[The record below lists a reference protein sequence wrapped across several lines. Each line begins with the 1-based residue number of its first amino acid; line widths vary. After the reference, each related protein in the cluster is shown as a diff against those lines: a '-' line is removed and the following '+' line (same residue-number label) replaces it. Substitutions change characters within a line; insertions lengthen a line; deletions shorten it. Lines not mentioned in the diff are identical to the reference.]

1 MNQFLQIGIGL
12 MPGVIIVLLFL
23 CKRKAF
29 GFKNIMLCAL
39 LTCCCASMI
48 ILGCKEAIEDGP
60 TPEIISAEK
69 MMVTAN
75 ALYAEGEYREAEDMI
90 EEYSALHGYDDEC
103 RLLQARICF
112 AEEEYGRAK
121 ALYAYLNEAS
131 VDVKESE
138 DVLAF
143 INAKEGVDE
152 SDLFLIEY
160 LEDAGE
166 NLADYGFTE
175 TSYSDIKAALNL
187 DKSDAVSYINS
198 TIGEEYLKNNQ
209 YIEEFV
215 ATTVAIDDLG
225 EEVTDYDVLSSELQ
239 GMLEEHP
246 ELASLRAARE
256 AEVKINLLN
265 GTPEALVA
273 DLGNNSSY
281 EDLMIGAELYLNK
294 LVGEEAFG
302 EDYQSEDKALV
313 EVVTDQFERLY
324 VKLGKDLSVQEAES
338 LRERGD
344 AIIAQLD
351 ETVLAK
357 LKQQL
362 IDKAPEAGGEQSKVY
377 MELAKIEHALGNES
391 ATDKYVKESMDTY
404 RESNDPYYLSA
415 MKKLDG
421 VIESRTPG
429 DVKNAAEYVE
439 DALENAMPA
448 DVTGYIEKSTEKL
461 KLAGAGDGTEIT
473 FEQAVENTI
482 GKIKSSISLGR
493 IGTMQFPDM
502 SARIFVDSEYIFS
515 AESLKKNLR
524 VRDCDIE
531 IQDVSVKKI
540 DYENVNILLAC
551 DISTSMIGRTGD
563 LSLALRK
570 FVEARDER
578 ENLAF
583 LSFAEGI
590 TAELPFGSSQEE
602 LLRAVSSLGSDGG
615 TDMYSAL
622 LHGME
627 MFPADED
634 AYNVIIL
641 ISDGGDNLPKTEEE
655 IEENVGKLA
664 REKDIDIYTFG
675 LGEDVEED
683 YLSMFSDCAGGRYTY
698 ISKEN
703 SLLTFYRNLHKKLY
717 NQYEIKYTAEDTL
730 TKRDRLL
737 EVSLKEEGVHDFREY
752 SLEYSTESFT
762 SPTVSRGFY
771 VTGLVPNSVYEGAQN
786 YVVMLRGNQFRS
798 DAKVSVVLDGN
809 IDYTPKVTF
818 VDEQNYALEI
828 PSNIACDV
836 YDVILTYNGE
846 KKKFPNGFVVSV
858 EGKSEKVVF
867 GPYVFTGN
875 GMEEDEDG
883 SVVLSGNVKMNGWLN
898 FWGNVT
904 LKGDF
909 EKGNEIEVKENS
921 GSYIM
926 FNETTAEGV
935 AKNYAQNGESFYVPA
950 LQYFKLYREIETS
963 DDYEDYRVDE
973 IVPGKMQINRVLL
986 LDSPTLCLYPNRI
999 SLVGKSGTTLLPFQD
1014 QLVEKINESLN
1025 LFRFSSYSETVI
1037 TDRNIGLIMK
1047 MNYKDADRSNY
1058 NHNLRMFGAQMSFN
1072 GSMKVEVNTLK
1083 EEYLVGFM
1091 VRTPFFAKQS
1101 GLGAEIGW
1109 KKNVIDSAKI
1119 SLNLPQP
1126 LLLPVSIPIEVNDFF
1141 VGAQE
1146 MSTAWENKDWTNVMF
1161 SGGATFSV
1169 GSLSTY
1175 APGLVQYLG
1184 DISLLELSD
1193 TTFALRLNPF
1203 TATGKTEGK
1212 LFEEIT
1218 VAEVDLKMGNFDYT
1232 NSLLGLKKE
1241 GVKGLSVALENGV
1254 KWDSENGQFSFELTG
1269 AKQFDAHSRFAGF
1282 TNTGRAAIDVE
1293 VWLFNFE
1300 EEVESKVSLGIY
1312 ESSAK
1317 KKFLVLTG
1325 KYQVNEKTDGFFFYI
1340 DEDNKAGADSG
1351 ILR

>member
-1 MNQFLQIGIGL
+1 MNQLLQIGIGL
-12 MPGVIIVLLFL
+12 IPGVIIVLLLL

-29 GFKNIMLCAL
+29 GFKNIVLCTL
-39 LTCCCASMI
+39 LTCGCASMI
-48 ILGCKEAIEDGP
+48 IMGCKEAVEDGP
-60 TPEIISAEK
+60 APATISAEK
-69 MMVTAN
+69 MIVTAN
-75 ALYAEGEYREAEDMI
+75 ALYARGEYREAEDMI

-121 ALYAYLNEAS
+121 ALYAYLNETS
-131 VDVKESE
+131 SDIKESE

-143 INAKEGVDE
+143 INAKKGVDE

-160 LEDAGE
+160 LEEAGE
-166 NLADYGFTE
+166 NIADYGFTE

-198 TIGEEYLKNNQ
+198 TIEEEYLKNNQ

-215 ATTVAIDDLG
+215 ATTVAIDELG
-225 EEVTDYDVLSSELQ
+225 EEAADYEVLSSELQ

-246 ELASLRAARE
+246 ELASLRTARE
-256 AEVKINLLN
+256 AAVKINLLN
-265 GTPEALVA
+265 GAPEVLVA
-273 DLGNNSSY
+273 DLGNNSPY

-302 EDYQSEDKALV
+302 EDYQSEDEALV
-313 EVVTDQFERLY
+313 AVVTDQFERLY
-324 VKLGKDLSVQEAES
+324 EKFGKNLSLQEAES

-391 ATDKYVKESMDTY
+391 ATDKYIKESLDTY
-404 RESNDPYYLSA
+404 RESSDPYYLSA
-415 MKKLDG
+415 MKKIDG
-421 VIESRTPG
+421 VIESRNPG
-429 DVKNAAEYVE
+429 DVKNAPEYVE
-439 DALENAMPA
+439 DALDNVMPA
-448 DVTGYIEKSTEKL
+448 NVTGYIEKSAVNL
-461 KLAGAGDGTEIT
+461 NLAGAADDNEIS
-473 FEQAVENTI
+473 FEQAVENSI

-493 IGTMQFPDM
+493 IGTMQFPNM

-515 AESLKKNLR
+515 EESLKENLR
-524 VRDCDIE
+524 VKDCDIE
-531 IQDVSVKKI
+531 IQDVSVRKI

-563 LSLALRK
+563 LSVALRK

-641 ISDGGDNLPKTEEE
+641 ISDGGDNLPKTEKE

-664 REKDIDIYTFG
+664 REKNIDIYTFG
-675 LGEDVEED
+675 LGKDVQED

-703 SLLTFYRNLHKKLY
+703 SLLTFYKNLHKKLY

-737 EVSLKEEGVHDFREY
+737 EVSLKEDGVHAFREY
-752 SLEYSTESFT
+752 SLENSTEAFT
-762 SPTVSRGFY
+762 SPIVSRGFY
-771 VTGLVPNSVYEGAQN
+771 VTGLVPNSVYEGVQN

-798 DAKVSVVLDGN
+798 DANVSVVLDGN

-846 KKKFPNGFVVSV
+846 KKCFTDGFVVSV

-875 GMEEDEDG
+875 GMKKDEDG
-883 SVVLSGNVKMNGWLN
+883 SVILSGNVKMNGWLN

-909 EKGNEIEVKENS
+909 EKGNEIEVRENS

-935 AKNYAQNGESFYVPA
+935 AKDYAQNGESFYVPA

-999 SLVGKSGTTLLPFQD
+999 SLMGKSGTTLLPFQD

-1025 LFRFSSYSETVI
+1025 LFRFNCYSETVI

-1058 NHNLRMFGAQMSFN
+1058 NHNLRLFGAQMSFN

-1109 KKNVIDSAKI
+1109 KKNVIDSAKV

-1126 LLLPVSIPIEVNDFF
+1126 LLMPTSIPIEVNDFF
-1141 VGAQE
+1141 AGTKE
-1146 MSTAWENKDWTNVMF
+1146 MSVAWANKDWTNVMF
-1161 SGGATFSV
+1161 YGGATFSM

-1175 APGLVQYLG
+1175 APGLVKYLG
-1184 DISLLELSD
+1184 DINFAELSD
-1193 TTFALRLNPF
+1193 TTFSLRLNPF
-1203 TATGKTEGK
+1203 TAMAGTKVK
-1212 LFEEIT
+1212 LLGEIT
-1218 VAEVDLKMGNFDYT
+1218 IGEVDAKIGNFDYT
-1232 NSLLGLKKE
+1232 NSLLGLKNE
-1241 GVKGLSVALENGV
+1241 GVKGLSFAVKKGV
-1254 KWDSENGQFSFELTG
+1254 EWDSENGQISFALTG
-1269 AKQFDAHSRFAGF
+1269 TNQFDAHSRFAGF

-1300 EEVESKVSLGIY
+1300 EEIESKVSIGLY
-1312 ESSAK
+1312 ESNSK
-1317 KKFLVLTG
+1317 KQFFVVTG
-1325 KYQVNEKTDGFFFYI
+1325 KYEKDGKKEGFFFYL
-1340 DEDNKAGADSG
+1340 DEDGKAGDDSG